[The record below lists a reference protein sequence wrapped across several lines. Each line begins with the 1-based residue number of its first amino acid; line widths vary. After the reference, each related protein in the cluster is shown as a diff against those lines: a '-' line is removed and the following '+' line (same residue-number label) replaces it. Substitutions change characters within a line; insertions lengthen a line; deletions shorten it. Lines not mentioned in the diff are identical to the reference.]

1 MHAFGNQQISAID
14 VVKKSITTQD
24 VKVVAQGATNDD
36 SIRILDYSVNPY
48 SSELLGGLGS
58 HWNLR
63 VTTKVKDG
71 YYY

>member
-1 MHAFGNQQISAID
+1 MNAFGNQQISAID
-14 VVKKSITTQD
+14 VVKKSITAQD